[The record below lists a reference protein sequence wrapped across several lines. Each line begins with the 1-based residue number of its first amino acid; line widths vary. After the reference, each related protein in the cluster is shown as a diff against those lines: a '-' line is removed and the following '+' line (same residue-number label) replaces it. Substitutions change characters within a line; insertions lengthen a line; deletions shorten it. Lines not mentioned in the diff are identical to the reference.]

1 MIPPEYQ
8 LPRSVWDLFAN
19 WAQTQPEH
27 TAVICGSRSVSYRQL
42 YDGATRIA
50 DLLLAR
56 SVQRG
61 GAIPVL
67 ARRTPEMVAC
77 FLAVLKAGACY
88 VPIDTESWSDGRIR
102 WTLSEVK
109 PDFVLDADGSGKYSG
124 DGTGFD
130 LISYQQIEAA
140 FRDSAPSKANGAAPV
155 METTVP
161 VQPTDLAY
169 IIFTSGTTSAPKG
182 VMIPHRA
189 LLNYV
194 QQGNE
199 ETPFNGNPTP
209 EDTLLLIF
217 SPGFDGKRL
226 LPPGLT
232 ELIDLRS
239 MHRSPVLGYMQRR
252 AATYCNSI

>member
-1 MIPPEYQ
+1 
-8 LPRSVWDLFAN
+8 
-19 WAQTQPEH
+19 
-27 TAVICGSRSVSYRQL
+27 
-42 YDGATRIA
+42 
-50 DLLLAR
+50 
-56 SVQRG
+56 
-61 GAIPVL
+61 
-67 ARRTPEMVAC
+67 MVAC

-88 VPIDTESWSDGRIR
+88 VPIDTESWSDDRIR

-124 DGTGFD
+124 DGTEFD
-130 LISYQQIEAA
+130 LISHQQIEAA
-140 FRDSAPSKANGAAPV
+140 FRDPAPSKANGAAPV

-182 VMIPHRA
+182 VMIPHRG

-217 SPGFDGKRL
+217 SPGFDGKHL

-232 ELIDLRS
+232 ELINLCS
-239 MHRSPVLGYMQRR
+239 MHRSPVLGYLQWR
-252 AATYCNSI
+252 AATYCNPI